1 MALLTSSFARRGLAI
16 VAMWAG
22 VFAATVVAAQRTNTA
37 EDDIK
42 AAFLFN
48 FTQFVEWPP
57 AALGSSDPFRICVVA
72 DASFAAAVDRTVVG
86 ESVGGHA
93 IARTSPAA
101 PDAARGCQIL
111 FVGRQE
117 GDRLERWLAAVK
129 GSPVLVVGESH
140 SAFEH
145 GAHIN
150 FVIENN
156 RVKFDVNKDGAAR
169 AGLTI
174 SSKLLRVA
182 RTVTTERTQ

>member
-1 MALLTSSFARRGLAI
+1 
-16 VAMWAG
+16 MWAA
-22 VFAATVVAAQRTNTA
+22 VFAATAAAAQRTTTA

-48 FTQFVEWPP
+48 FTQFVEWPA
-57 AALGSSDPFRICVVA
+57 AALAGADPFRICVVA
-72 DASFAAAVDRTVVG
+72 DPPFAAAVDRTIVG

-93 IARTSPAA
+93 IARSSPAA
-101 PDAARGCQIL
+101 PADARGCQIL

>member
-1 MALLTSSFARRGLAI
+1 MC
-16 VAMWAG
+16 VA
-22 VFAATVVAAQRTNTA
+22 VFAAITAAEQRTPTA

-42 AAFLFN
+42 ATFLFN
-48 FTQFVEWPP
+48 FTQFVEWPG
-57 AALGSSDPFRICVVA
+57 AALGGTEPFRICVVA
-72 DASFAAAVDRTVVG
+72 DPAFAAAVDRTVSG

-93 IARTSPAA
+93 IARTSPAS

-117 GDRLERWLAAVK
+117 GERLDRWMAAVK
-129 GSPVLVVGESH
+129 GTPVLIVGESRA
-140 SAFEH
+140 AFEH

-150 FVIENN
+150 FVVENN
-156 RVKFDVNKDGAAR
+156 RVKFDVNKDGATR

-182 RTVTTERTQ
+182 RNVTAQGSP